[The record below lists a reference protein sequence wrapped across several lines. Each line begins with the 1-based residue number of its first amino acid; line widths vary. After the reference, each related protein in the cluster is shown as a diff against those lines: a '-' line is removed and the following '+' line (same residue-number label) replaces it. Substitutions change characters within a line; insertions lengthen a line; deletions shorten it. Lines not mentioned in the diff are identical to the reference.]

1 MKILIS
7 ILLFT
12 IVFPIHSAVDQFY
25 NYCESGLKYMQAR
38 KYDRALADFK
48 SAISLEFEDAHKK
61 RTYDTRFIQYY
72 PHRELGICFYYL
84 GEHDNA
90 MGELQ
95 LSYAYKKSNRAEEYI
110 KNLSYTGGEIDLTAD
125 LKIKEQEAKKQE
137 ELAKQEKEEK
147 RLGEERKAVELLAL
161 ELQIQQK
168 RKELEDQL
176 QKLEAEKQITIDVSS
191 LPVGAL
197 TYDPS
202 KVTQVG
208 SRLSVAVLSF
218 ESNDGA
224 ANLVDSVTEKLITH
238 LVNLRRF
245 RVIERSALD
254 KIMEEQKLGLTGF
267 VDDDLAV
274 KVGKLAGADVIILG
288 RINLDPGFA
297 KVNARGID
305 TETSE
310 LIVAKEAESAITN
323 ISNIERMVETNGKIQ
338 TIKVEGKVVV
348 K

>member
-110 KNLSYTGGEIDLTAD
+110 KKLSYTGGEIDLTAD

-137 ELAKQEKEEK
+137 ELA
-147 RLGEERKAVELLAL
+147 L
-161 ELQIQQK
+161 IQ
-168 RKELEDQL
+168 KELEDQL

-202 KVTQVG
+202 KLHRSGPDYLWLFSLSKVTMVQPIW
-208 SRLSVAVLSF
+208 
-218 ESNDGA
+218 
-224 ANLVDSVTEKLITH
+224 LI
-238 LVNLRRF
+238 LLLKN
-245 RVIERSALD
+245 
-254 KIMEEQKLGLTGF
+254 
-267 VDDDLAV
+267 
-274 KVGKLAGADVIILG
+274 
-288 RINLDPGFA
+288 
-297 KVNARGID
+297 
-305 TETSE
+305 
-310 LIVAKEAESAITN
+310 
-323 ISNIERMVETNGKIQ
+323 
-338 TIKVEGKVVV
+338 
-348 K
+348 